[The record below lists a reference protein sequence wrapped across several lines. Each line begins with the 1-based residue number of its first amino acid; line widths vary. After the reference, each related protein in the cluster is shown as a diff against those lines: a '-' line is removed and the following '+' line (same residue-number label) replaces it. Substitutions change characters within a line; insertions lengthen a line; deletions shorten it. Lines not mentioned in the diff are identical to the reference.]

1 MLNHLQ
7 DARDLIDTSWHLP
20 LSLEQISQHAGFSR
34 HHFLRAFRRTFG
46 ITPHQYLTRRRIEKA
61 QYLLAYSDM
70 SVTDICYEV
79 GFQSL
84 GSFSALF
91 RRYTGCSP
99 LTHRARMVAKKRQLH
114 RAVPACYIVMLGLDQ
129 TVSYTTEQF
138 SRSYEPPSQV

>member
-1 MLNHLQ
+1 MLNRLQ
-7 DARDLIDTSWHLP
+7 AARNLIDTSWHLP
-20 LSLEQISQHAGFSR
+20 LNLEQISQYAGFSR

-46 ITPHQYLTRRRIEKA
+46 ITPHQYLTWRRIEKA

-70 SVTDICYEV
+70 SVTDICCEV

-99 LTHRARMVAKKRQLH
+99 LTHRTRMTAKKRQLH
-114 RAVPACYIVMLGLDQ
+114 RAVPSCYIVMLGLDE
-129 TVSYTTEQF
+129 TLSYTTDQF
-138 SRSYEPPSQV
+138 SRSNEESSQV